1 MFSVINCGEIIAG
14 TAEQKIHPKC
24 WQILHTHCFYS
35 REGENTLKETDIGSD
50 ISTDQVILLAAIPL
64 LPCSVSLLLRCS
76 VPLFTIFL
84 RSLLLP
90 CSVSPITTLLES
102 YLLFLGFFQSS
113 VCLSGD
119 GYLRIWEVDSC
130 KGSIVVIWM
139 SAVLHELSVRL
150 QTECVCV
157 WLMFYVSFYHR
168 IWIIVNVI
176 CGKIFQDSFQL
187 FMNCFF
193 SHTVTIFHYGNND
206 AKLLHNR
213 LIFTNSVNF
222 LTQTKQCLST
232 IGCFF
237 LQLRTSSPDLGSFGL
252 YPSTTLYT
260 SHITEVI
267 QDLMISF
274 INKVLPTLQDSSPAQ
289 GETMT

>member
-1 MFSVINCGEIIAG
+1 MFSVINWGEIIAG

-24 WQILHTHCFYS
+24 WLILHTHCFYN

-90 CSVSPITTLLES
+90 CSVSPITTLLQS

-157 WLMFYVSFYHR
+157 A
-168 IWIIVNVI
+168 NV
-176 CGKIFQDSFQL
+176 L
-187 FMNCFF
+187 
-193 SHTVTIFHYGNND
+193 
-206 AKLLHNR
+206 
-213 LIFTNSVNF
+213 
-222 LTQTKQCLST
+222 
-232 IGCFF
+232 CFF
-237 LQLRTSSPDLGSFGL
+237 LP
-252 YPSTTLYT
+252 
-260 SHITEVI
+260 
-267 QDLMISF
+267 
-274 INKVLPTLQDSSPAQ
+274 
-289 GETMT
+289 